1 VKSYEAIFAREALDA
16 LLRLPRRQR
25 QAILILAETIA
36 ADPQKPP
43 HLSFSLSTG
52 ESLAGY
58 VTGRWIVWGF
68 PDHAAREWRVVKLEM
83 VR

>member
-1 VKSYEAIFAREALDA
+1 VKAYDAIFAREALDT

-25 QAILILAETIA
+25 QTILDLVARIA

-43 HLSFSLSTG
+43 QLTFQLADGKTLS
-52 ESLAGY
+52 GY
-58 VTGRWIVWGF
+58 VVGSRIVWGIS
-68 PDHAAREWRVVKLEM
+68 DHAAREWRVVKLEL

>member
-1 VKSYEAIFAREALDA
+1 MKAYEAIFAREALDT

-25 QAILILAETIA
+25 QSILDLTAKIA

-43 HLSFSLSTG
+43 HLNFQLVGG
-52 ESLAGY
+52 ESLSGY
-58 VTGRWIVWGF
+58 VAGHWIVWGIS
-68 PDHAAREWRVVKLEM
+68 DHAAREWRVVKLEF

>member
-36 ADPQKPP
+36 GDPQKPP
-43 HLSFSLSTG
+43 PLSFALSNG
-52 ESLAGY
+52 E
-58 VTGRWIVWGF
+58 
-68 PDHAAREWRVVKLEM
+68 
-83 VR
+83 